1 MLKAYINLYGI
12 RSMVWDTIDKIHL
25 LWQRMCFDA
34 VKTYEQNLEE
44 HRRKVKEEGKDGEY
58 KKLL

>member
-1 MLKAYINLYGI
+1 
-12 RSMVWDTIDKIHL
+12 MVWDTIDKIHL

-44 HRRKVKEEGKDGEY
+44 HRRKVKEEDKDGEY
-58 KKLL
+58 KELL

>member
-1 MLKAYINLYGI
+1 MALDPWYG
-12 RSMVWDTIDKIHL
+12 THG
-25 LWQRMCFDA
+25 QRMCFDA